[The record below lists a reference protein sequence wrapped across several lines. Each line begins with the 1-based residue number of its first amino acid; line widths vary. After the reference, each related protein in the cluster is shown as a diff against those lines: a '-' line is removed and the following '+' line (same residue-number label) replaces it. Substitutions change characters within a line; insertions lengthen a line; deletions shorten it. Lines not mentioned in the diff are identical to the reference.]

1 MVGGARPCIGFHR
14 RETNHVV
21 DIDRCPLLDSRLNAL
36 LHAMRYMK
44 HPSLFSLFQRLREA
58 WVALG
63 TGTGEML
70 LSLFAKVQDRA
81 ALRLALHT
89 LQAKVPALCGV
100 ALVDGDPRHGIRIVD
115 GVGRGALS
123 EQVGD
128 VRFRVGA
135 TAFFQVSGLAASR
148 LTSLVLDGARL
159 TGVERVLEL
168 YSGVGTF
175 TVPLAKQAREV
186 VGIEGSPA
194 AAADGAANLRDNACA
209 NARIVAAP
217 MEQALPSLAAAGPW
231 DLVVLDPPRQGCSRS
246 ILDHLLAAR
255 SARVIYV
262 SCDPSTLARDLGVLV
277 GAGYR
282 CVSLKPIDLF
292 PQTFHLESV
301 AVLER

>member
-1 MVGGARPCIGFHR
+1 
-14 RETNHVV
+14 
-21 DIDRCPLLDSRLNAL
+21 
-36 LHAMRYMK
+36 MRHMK
-44 HPSLFSLFQRLREA
+44 HPSLFSMFQRLREA
-58 WVALG
+58 WVGLG

-70 LSLFAKVQDRA
+70 LSLFGRVQDRA

-89 LQAKVPALCGV
+89 LQAKVPGLRGV
-100 ALVDGDPRHGIRIVD
+100 ALAEGDSRHGARMVD
-115 GVGRGALS
+115 HVGSDAIS

-128 VRFRVGA
+128 VRLRVGA

-159 TGVERVLEL
+159 TGTERVLEL

-175 TVPLAKQAREV
+175 TVPLAWKAREV
-186 VGIEGSPA
+186 VGVEGNPV
-194 AAADGAANLRDNACA
+194 AAADGEANLRDNGCA
-209 NARIVAAP
+209 GARILGAPVEHAVAR
-217 MEQALPSLAAAGPW
+217 LASGGPW
-231 DLVVLDPPRQGCSRS
+231 DLVVLDPPRQGCSRAV
-246 ILDHLLAAR
+246 LDHVMATR

-277 GAGYR
+277 RGGYR
-282 CVSLKPIDLF
+282 CTRLTPIDLF